1 MNISRRS
8 FTKSAL
14 AASGIAYQVKS
25 IAQQPTSGSKAS
37 VSLGFIGTG
46 IRGSQLWESFQKVAG
61 VKILAAADLYDGYL
75 DHAREMA
82 ANPIDTTKDYSRIL
96 SRTDIDAVV
105 IATPDHWHHKMI
117 LEALAAGKH
126 VYIEKPMCWNI
137 EQTTDIVKAQERYK
151 SKVIQVGSGAK
162 TGAHTQAGK
171 QIIQSGALGK
181 VNQIRMEN
189 HRATPEGAW
198 IYPVPP
204 DASMSTI
211 DWNRFIGP
219 STARAFDPKV
229 FFRWRCWWEYSGGV
243 ATDLF
248 VHLLTAL
255 HEMMSVDAPK
265 SVVSHGG
272 IYRWNDGRTVPDLM
286 QSVFE
291 YPEGFLASMHVNLGN
306 GRGSGNNIIIS
317 GTDATLV
324 FTGRNQL
331 MLYPESQQPDVQRYG
346 SSAWPKAARTK
357 YFEERG
363 FTAAGE
369 PLKPFPETRET
380 REIKIETALSH
391 QEYFIRSIRDGLP
404 SQESAFV
411 GHAAAGSAHLA
422 NMAFRN
428 GRRMQWDVKTGRVWE
443 ALQ

>member
-1 MNISRRS
+1 MNITRRS
-8 FTKSAL
+8 FSKTAL
-14 AASGIAYQVKS
+14 AAGAIAYQVK
-25 IAQQPTSGSKAS
+25 AVPQQPTQPSKAT

-46 IRGSQLWESFQKVAG
+46 IRGSQLWQSFQTVPG
-61 VKILAAADLYDGYL
+61 VRILAAADLYDGYL
-75 DHAREMA
+75 EHAREMA
-82 ANPIDTTKDYSRIL
+82 ANPIDTTKDYTKIL

-105 IATPDHWHHKMI
+105 IATPDHWHHRMV

-137 EQTTDIVKAQERYK
+137 DQTIDIVRAQEKYK
-151 SKVIQVGSGAK
+151 GRVIQSGSGAK
-162 TGAHTQAGK
+162 TGGHTQAAK
-171 QIIQSGALGK
+171 QIIKSGALGK
-181 VNQIRMEN
+181 VNQVRMEN

-198 IYPVPP
+198 LYPVPP
-204 DASMSTI
+204 DASESTI
-211 DWNRFIGP
+211 DWARFVGP
-219 STARAFDPKV
+219 SPARAFDPKV

-255 HEMMSVDAPK
+255 HEMMSVDGPK
-265 SVVSHGG
+265 SVVSQGG
-272 IYRWNDGRTVPDLM
+272 IYRWNDGRTVPDLL

-306 GRGSGNNIIIS
+306 GRGSGNNIIVS
-317 GTDATLV
+317 GSDGTLV
-324 FTGRNQL
+324 FNGRNQIT
-331 MLYPESQQPDVQRYG
+331 LYPESVQPDVQRYG
-346 SSAWPKAARTK
+346 SSAWPKGARTK
-357 YFEERG
+357 YFEDRG
-363 FTAAGE
+363 FNASGD
-369 PLKPFPETRET
+369 PLNPFPAARET
-380 REIKIETALSH
+380 REIQIESAPSH

-428 GRRMQWDVKTGRVWE
+428 GRRMQWDVKTGKVWE
-443 ALQ
+443 G